1 MGNRANACTAR
12 STSANAAKS
21 VESREAS
28 TTEADIA
35 AFMDKAD
42 VNLERLTQRHEEGHN
57 AYLTFLAGYR
67 RYSPPVEH
75 SR

>member
-1 MGNRANACTAR
+1 M
-12 STSANAAKS
+12 
-21 VESREAS
+21 ESREAS